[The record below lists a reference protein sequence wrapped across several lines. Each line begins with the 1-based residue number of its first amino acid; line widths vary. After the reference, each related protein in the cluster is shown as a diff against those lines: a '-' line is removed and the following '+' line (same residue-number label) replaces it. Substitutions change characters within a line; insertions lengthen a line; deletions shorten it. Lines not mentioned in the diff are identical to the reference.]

1 MNKQKEKWKEGLFI
15 LSKENDLYNR
25 GFPVGKIESFIAA
38 QIKLA
43 KEERTKEILD
53 CLPEKPGMGIEYD
66 GWNDFCFRFL
76 ANLKEKGMIE

>member
-53 CLPEKPGMGIEYD
+53 IYTQSSCRQD
-66 GWNDFCFRFL
+66 FL
-76 ANLKEKGMIE
+76 ANLKKKGVVE